1 MNTIVVGYDE
11 TDGSDRARGLVELV
25 RRVSRRALEPPE

>member
-11 TDGSDRARGLVELV
+11 TDGPIGPWIGPPIWRRHSVRA
-25 RRVSRRALEPPE
+25 

>member
-11 TDGSDRARGLVELV
+11 TDGSDRAWIAPPIWRRHSV
-25 RRVSRRALEPPE
+25 RA